1 MRGLVGD
8 PLLVKYARGVKP
20 TPRAEVLAAAIAPAL
35 AALRTSVAPQRGLD
49 PKCVKRAVV
58 IGSSDYIDLTL
69 MPSVTARLQQEAP
82 SIDLRIRATSRASVV
97 QDLRRHEIDLA
108 IGPLAAAPDAV
119 DLTPLFEERFVMISR
134 RGHPGLRKR
143 LSPPRFA
150 ALHHLLVSPRGD
162 PSGVVDQ
169 ALRELGLARRIVV
182 TVPHFLA
189 APIIV
194 ASTDLVAVVPERVAR
209 RMRSAADIEVRDV
222 PVDIPGWTVGL
233 ARPKNNVADSF
244 MTWLVQLIHD
254 VSAELGGGS
263 SRPRRPGAATQS
275 TLDNR

>member
-1 MRGLVGD
+1 MCRV
-8 PLLVKYARGVKP
+8 R
-20 TPRAEVLAAAIAPAL
+20 
-35 AALRTSVAPQRGLD
+35 
-49 PKCVKRAVV
+49 
-58 IGSSDYIDLTL
+58 
-69 MPSVTARLQQEAP
+69 
-82 SIDLRIRATSRASVV
+82 RIRASVCDYSPYQCSPSRVPRETSCNDFLHRMPGLGVEIGDPDSW
-97 QDLRRHEIDLA
+97 QRSEMPCPERETGCEGSLGEIDLA
-108 IGPLAAAPDAV
+108 IGPLSAAPEAV